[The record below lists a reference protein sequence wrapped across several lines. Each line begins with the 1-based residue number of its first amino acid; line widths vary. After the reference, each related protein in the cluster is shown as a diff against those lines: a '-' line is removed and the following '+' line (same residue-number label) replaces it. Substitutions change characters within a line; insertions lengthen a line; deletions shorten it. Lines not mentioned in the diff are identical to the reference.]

1 MITYTFAGLPA
12 VEYVAAYDWYVRLLG
27 READMLP
34 HDTEAVWRLTPNSAI
49 YVVQDRGRAG
59 NGLVTVAVDDLD
71 TYERRL
77 RDAEVA
83 FDSLDSESAPRRLI
97 VRDVDGN
104 TLTFF
109 EDPAQSR
116 T

>member
-1 MITYTFAGLPA
+1 MITYTFSGLPA
-12 VEYVAAYDWYVRLLG
+12 VEYADAYDWYVRLLG
-27 READMLP
+27 READMFP
-34 HDTEAVWRLTPNSAI
+34 HETEAIWRLTPTSAI
-49 YVVQDRGRAG
+49 YVVQDPGRAG
-59 NGLVTVAVDDLD
+59 NGLVTIAVDDLD
-71 TYERRL
+71 TFEWRL

-83 FDSLDSESAPRRLI
+83 FDSVDSESAPRRLI

-109 EDPAQSR
+109 HDPAQSR